1 MDPRQPAEPTSTQ
14 PNYRTEASETLASYR
29 SIRRQFEQHQPHKTA
44 ELWFPRRNQLARTQ
58 PLSPRKHRS
67 PQGDLNTT

>member
-1 MDPRQPAEPTSTQ
+1 MDPRQLAEPTSAQ
-14 PNYRTEASETLASYR
+14 SNYRTGHRRR
-29 SIRRQFEQHQPHKTA
+29 SPALGPCADSSNNINPHKIA
-44 ELWFPRRNQLARTQ
+44 ESRFPRRNRLARTQ